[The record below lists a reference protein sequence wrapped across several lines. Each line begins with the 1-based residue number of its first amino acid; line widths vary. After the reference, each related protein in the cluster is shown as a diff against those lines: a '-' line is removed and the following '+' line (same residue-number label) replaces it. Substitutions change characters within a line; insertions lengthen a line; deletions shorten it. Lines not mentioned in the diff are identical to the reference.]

1 MGRLEKRKGVKYLV
15 KAYAELRRTHKDV
28 KLIIAGKGDLQPTLE
43 AYVAKHEIPDVTF
56 KGYITDK
63 EKVRLLQTADVY
75 CSPALY
81 GESFGIVLLEAMAAG
96 CVTVAGNNPG
106 YASVMTSRG
115 RLSLVSPEATSDF
128 AQRLELMVYDD
139 EVRTL
144 WQKWAKTYVQHFDY
158 TKVVDLY
165 EQAYQRAIRKSKTRL
180 QLKKVR

>member
-1 MGRLEKRKGVKYLV
+1 
-15 KAYAELRRTHKDV
+15 
-28 KLIIAGKGDLQPTLE
+28 
-43 AYVAKHEIPDVTF
+43 
-56 KGYITDK
+56 
-63 EKVRLLQTADVY
+63 
-75 CSPALY
+75 
-81 GESFGIVLLEAMAAG
+81 MAAG